1 MELNSPVVILIGLA
15 MISFIVG
22 SVFSD
27 SDLVTMELN
36 SPVEILTGLAVSS
49 VVISF
54 IGGIVIYDSALT
66 IRQVVDLAVQNPLVT
81 VPVGLLFLGFLLFA
95 NPTRGSDD
103 A

>member
-15 MISFIVG
+15 MISFIGFVI
-22 SVFSD
+22 SD
-27 SDLVTMELN
+27 SDSLTMKLN
-36 SPVEILTGLAVSS
+36 SPVEILTGLAV
-49 VVISF
+49 ISF
-54 IGGIVIYDSALT
+54 IVGIVIYDSALT
-66 IRQVVDLAVQNPLVT
+66 IRQVVDLAVQNPLVA

>member
-15 MISFIVG
+15 MISFIGFVI
-22 SVFSD
+22 SD
-27 SDLVTMELN
+27 SDSLTMELN
-36 SPVEILTGLAVSS
+36 SPVEILTGLAV
-49 VVISF
+49 ISF
-54 IGGIVIYDSALT
+54 IVGIVIYDSALT

-81 VPVGLLFLGFLLFA
+81 VPVGLLFLFFLLFA

>member
-1 MELNSPVVILIGLA
+1 MELNSPVVILAGLA
-15 MISFIVG
+15 MIIFIVG
-22 SVFSD
+22 FVTSD
-27 SDLVTMELN
+27 SLTMEIN
-36 SPVEILTGLAVSS
+36 SPVEILTGLAV
-49 VVISF
+49 ISF
-54 IGGIVIYDSALT
+54 IVGIVIYDSALT